1 MPTSKTI
8 IVSGRMTVEFSGYP
22 IIVPDDFSLEDEDNE
37 IEEQLDYHT
46 ILQIGDI
53 PTIEIFDAYE
63 DDDKVKL

>member
-1 MPTSKTI
+1 MSKTI
-8 IVSGRMTVEFSGYP
+8 IVYGTMTLEFSGYP
-22 IIVPDDFSLEDEDNE
+22 LTVPDDFSLEDNE
-37 IEEQLDYHT
+37 IEERLDYHT